1 MEIITHPQYDKIVHI
16 MGDAAY
22 MVGESVLGADIYEYL
37 IHSTLSINVLV
48 FGIMLILGGAYIREK
63 TKKDKKRCL
72 I

>member
-1 MEIITHPQYDKIVHI
+1 

-48 FGIMLILGGAYIREK
+48 FGIMLILGGAYIRERN
-63 TKKDKKRCL
+63 KKG
-72 I
+72 